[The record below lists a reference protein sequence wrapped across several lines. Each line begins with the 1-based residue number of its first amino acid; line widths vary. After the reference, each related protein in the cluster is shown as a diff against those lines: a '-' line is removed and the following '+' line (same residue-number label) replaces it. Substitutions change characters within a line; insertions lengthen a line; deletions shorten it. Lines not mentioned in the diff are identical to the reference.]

1 MTSLVQG
8 ETWRY
13 PLSISFYVRVIRFGA
28 SLVQS
33 SVQNF
38 STNVHLAMRG
48 LYERG
53 ILRSFL
59 VRSW

>member
-1 MTSLVQG
+1 MTSLVYG
-8 ETWRY
+8 KTWRY
-13 PLSISFYVRVIRFGA
+13 PLSISLYVRLIRFGA

-33 SVQNF
+33 SVQNV